1 MTQRTIPKILR
12 STACAVVLLL
22 AAQAIHA
29 QIGGNVDLTWHILSS
44 GGTSASTGDT
54 VTVGGSLGQFGPGS
68 SSGGGVALVGG
79 FWNPASSAPLAVTLA
94 GFSAVQQGDSVL
106 LTWET
111 ASELN
116 NRGFNLYR
124 GVDPSGPDRQ
134 LNAAL
139 IPSQSPG
146 SSGGYAY
153 TWEDRA
159 DLAPGVTYFYWL
171 EDVDIHGAATMHGPV
186 SVDFSAPAAVQL
198 AGLAASSA
206 PGFQPGWPVGL
217 AALLAVLM
225 AGTVV
230 GWRRSMHRQ

>member
-139 IPSQSPG
+139 IPSQSQG
-146 SSGGYAY
+146 SPAGFVY
-153 TWEDRA
+153 TWQDEA
-159 DLAPGVTYFYWL
+159 DLAAGQTYWYWL
-171 EDVDIHGAATMHGPV
+171 EDVSLNGVATQHGPV
-186 SVDFSAPAAVQL
+186 SVDYVGPTAVTLASVSASPATAPD
-198 AGLAASSA
+198 GLAWLWVAGSA
-206 PGFQPGWPVGL
+206 GVALGL
-217 AALLAVLM
+217 SRLRH
-225 AGTVV
+225 
-230 GWRRSMHRQ
+230 RR